1 MLTSA
6 AILFILAAAMI
17 YNNALTRT
25 QVPGMVTEFLFAL
38 TEDPLLIL
46 LLLNLLLFVAG
57 MFMSTAETILLLA
70 PLIAPCCR
78 SSASTR
84 SISAC

>member
-1 MLTSA
+1 
-6 AILFILAAAMI
+6 MI